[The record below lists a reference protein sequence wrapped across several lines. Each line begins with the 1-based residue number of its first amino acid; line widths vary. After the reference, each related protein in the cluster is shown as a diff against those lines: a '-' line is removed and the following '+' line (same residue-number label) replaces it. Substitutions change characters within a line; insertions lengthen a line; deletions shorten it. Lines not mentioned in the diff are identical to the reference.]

1 MAQLVKN
8 PPAMWETWVPFL
20 GWEDSLEKGKAT
32 HSSILAWRIH
42 GLCSPW
48 GGKEPDTTEKL
59 AFPFQAVGA
68 SSPAFSLDFL
78 RACHLNWQVQRVG
91 HTPSTRP
98 SGPRHLLSVLKM
110 SSAPRAQVSLGE
122 RWGSQMLSHE
132 NSPEPQ
138 SILSFLTSC

>member
-8 PPAMWETWVPFL
+8 LPAMWETWVGSL
-20 GWEDSLEKGKAT
+20 GWEDTLEKIPIPVFWPGEF
-32 HSSILAWRIH
+32 H

-78 RACHLNWQVQRVG
+78 RACPPEL
-91 HTPSTRP
+91 
-98 SGPRHLLSVLKM
+98 
-110 SSAPRAQVSLGE
+110 A
-122 RWGSQMLSHE
+122 GS
-132 NSPEPQ
+132 
-138 SILSFLTSC
+138 C